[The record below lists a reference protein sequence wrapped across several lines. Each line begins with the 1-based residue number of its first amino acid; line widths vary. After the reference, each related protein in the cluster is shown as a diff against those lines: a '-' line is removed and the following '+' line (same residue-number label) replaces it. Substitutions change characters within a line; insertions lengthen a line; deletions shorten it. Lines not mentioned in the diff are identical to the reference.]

1 MYLNRACVLSAV
13 SRGAC
18 VSGGLLSIL
27 LAAGTAKAQ
36 WSVTR
41 LHPTGAT
48 ASYATGSASGQQA
61 GFSMFDDNRSVPRAG
76 VWSGSAESWVDL
88 SPTGSVQSLAN
99 ATDGVHQVGYAGWA
113 GGGVRASLWSGS
125 PGSWVDLNPAGA
137 DESFAFGVSGIHQ
150 VGEAHIHSEASRHA
164 SLWSGSA
171 GSWVDLNPGG
181 ASSSSARAVRDGQQ
195 VGFARVG
202 GAYRASLWT
211 GTASSWVDLHPVGA
225 TESWATGVYAGQ
237 QVGYTITGDVTHGAL
252 WNGSAESWTDLNP
265 ADAAS
270 SGVLDCFAGMQAGS
284 AQVGGVGRASF
295 WSGTADSWVDLHDVL
310 PSGYQ
315 ASVATGIWS
324 DANSIYVSG
333 YGVIDWNLD
342 QTEAFLWTRPIPA
355 PGASAF
361 VGMSLVMACRRLRGG
376 HRFARDEGSSKVSPA
391 AAESVR

>member
-1 MYLNRACVLSAV
+1 MIFNRACVLLAI

-18 VSGGLLSIL
+18 VSGGLLSVV

-76 VWSGSAESWVDL
+76 VWSGSAGSWVDL
-88 SPTGSVQSLAN
+88 SPTGSVESAAN
-99 ATDGVHQVGYAGWA
+99 ATDGVHQVGYARLESV
-113 GGGVRASLWSGS
+113 GVRASLWSGS
-125 PGSWVDLNPAGA
+125 SSSWVDLGPAGA
-137 DESFAFGVSGIHQ
+137 EESFAFGVSGMHQ
-150 VGEAHIHSEASRHA
+150 VGLVHIDTGWHA

-171 GSWVDLNPGG
+171 ASWVDLNPDG
-181 ASSSSARAVRDGQQ
+181 ASSSEARAVRDGQQ
-195 VGFARVG
+195 VGFAVVG
-202 GAYRASLWT
+202 GTYRASLWS
-211 GTASSWVDLHPVGA
+211 GTAASWVDLNPVGA
-225 TESWATGVYAGQ
+225 TESQATGVCAGQ
-237 QVGYTITGDVTHGAL
+237 QVGYTITEGVVHGAL
-252 WNGSAESWTDLNP
+252 WNGSAASWTDLNP

-270 SGVLDCFAGMQAGS
+270 SGVLDCFAGMQVGS
-284 AQVGGVGRASF
+284 AQVGGVGRASL

-361 VGMSLVMACRRLRGG
+361 VGMSLLMACRRRRGG
-376 HRFARDEGSSKVSPA
+376 HRFARDEGSSKASPA